1 MKKIDNILLIIF
13 HLINVILI
21 TLYLYPGSILGFI
34 VHNDLNRQP
43 QISKDF
49 IVSSNHF
56 FVFIFISSIGI
67 LAYRNSKNI
76 NILINYLLSA
86 SIILELA
93 HFIIPKRGFE
103 LKDLL
108 GNILGTILIIGVY
121 KFLKRYGKN

>member
-1 MKKIDNILLIIF
+1 MK
-13 HLINVILI
+13 
-21 TLYLYPGSILGFI
+21 S
-34 VHNDLNRQP
+34 
-43 QISKDF
+43 
-49 IVSSNHF
+49 
-56 FVFIFISSIGI
+56 
-67 LAYRNSKNI
+67 

-121 KFLKRYGKN
+121 KFLKRYRKN